1 MKRKY
6 FILTFIIATLSCDS
20 TFMNSGD
27 INRIEVQIDEFT
39 EIFINDIFDVY
50 LYQDTTCK
58 LSIEGGGNLLPGIK
72 YKVLDGKLSV
82 SNENTAQWSR
92 DYEKI
97 KLHISVTKLL
107 YLYLSESSM
116 IQSVDTL
123 ITPQLEVFS
132 IIDYADIYL
141 MVKCDNFYFVNAGI
155 SGAFIELKGSARNFS
170 SWVRASAILKADEFV
185 SENVM
190 IETESIGDCYIHATK
205 ELTISIN
212 NSGNIYYKG
221 NPDSIIYTNDRAR
234 QQLIK
239 LE

>member
-1 MKRKY
+1 MRHLY
-6 FILTFIIATLSCDS
+6 FILTLIIATLSCDS
-20 TFMNSGD
+20 TFMSSGD
-27 INRIEVQIDEFT
+27 TNKIDITIDQFT
-39 EIFINDIFDVY
+39 EIFVNDIFDVY

-58 LSIEGGGNLLPGIK
+58 LSIEGGDNLLPEIK
-72 YKVLDGKLSV
+72 YKVIDGKLSV
-82 SNENTAQWSR
+82 SNENTARWSR

-97 KLHISVTKLL
+97 KLHISVKKLL
-107 YLYLSESSM
+107 YLYLRESSM

-123 ITPQLEVFS
+123 LTPQLEVFS
-132 IIDYADIYL
+132 ITDYADIYL
-141 MVKCDNFYFVNAGI
+141 MVKCDNFYFVNAGV
-155 SGAFIELKGSARNFS
+155 SGAYIELKGSARNFS

-190 IETESIGDCYIHATK
+190 IETESIGDCSVHATK
-205 ELTISIN
+205 ELTVSIS

-221 NPDSIIYTNDRAR
+221 NPDTIIYTNDRAR